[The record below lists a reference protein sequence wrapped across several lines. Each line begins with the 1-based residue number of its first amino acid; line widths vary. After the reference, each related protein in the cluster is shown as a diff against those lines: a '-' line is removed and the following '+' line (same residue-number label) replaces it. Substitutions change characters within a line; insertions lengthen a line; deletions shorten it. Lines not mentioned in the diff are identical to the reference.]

1 MIVKA
6 NAKLNLYLKIVGK
19 RSDNYHLLNMINVPI
34 DIYDEMVIEIGPSKN
49 LQLKQGYSTKLDCA
63 TENTT
68 IYKAFQVVK
77 GFLPDN
83 IVIDV
88 YVTKNIPQGS
98 GMGGG
103 SSDAA
108 FFIKRLSEYFGFSL
122 TPSLIC
128 DISTKVG
135 ADVPFFLYNKPAF
148 LEGIGEIVF
157 PYEQFPEMKFLVI
170 VPDFSISTRW
180 AYEQFKINLTK
191 ISDNI
196 NIKNLKFSFD
206 RIISYMANDL
216 QDVVLEKN
224 VAVKKIIDFLER
236 NGAIRAMMTGSGSAV
251 FGIFKDNNSLDAAD
265 LAAKE
270 SLTHYKVF
278 KCKTIGV

>member
-6 NAKLNLYLKIVGK
+6 NAKLNLYLKIIGK
-19 RSDNYHLLNMINVPI
+19 RVDNYHLLNMINVPI
-34 DIYDEMVIEIGPSKN
+34 DIYDEMTIEISPFKS
-49 LQLKQGYSTKLDCA
+49 LQLKQGYSTKLDCSI
-63 TENTT
+63 EKTT

-83 IVIDV
+83 IIIDV

-108 FFIKRLSEYFGFSL
+108 FFIKRLSEYFDFSL
-122 TPSLIC
+122 THSLIC
-128 DISTKVG
+128 EISTKVG

-148 LEGIGEIVF
+148 LEGIGESVF
-157 PYEQFPEMKFLVI
+157 PYEQFPEMKFLVV
-170 VPDFSISTRW
+170 VPDFSISTKW
-180 AYEQFKINLTK
+180 AYEQIKIDLTK
-191 ISDNI
+191 INDNI
-196 NIKNLKFSFD
+196 NIKNLKLSFD
-206 RIISYMANDL
+206 QIINYMANDL
-216 QDVVLEKN
+216 QDVVLEKYT
-224 VAVKKIIDFLER
+224 AVQKIIDFLER
-236 NGAIRAMMTGSGSAV
+236 NGAVRAMMTGSGSAV
-251 FGIFKDNNSLDAAD
+251 FGIFKDNSCLDAAE

-270 SLTHYKVF
+270 NLKQYKVL